1 VIAVRVVGPDDWK
14 LWREMRLA
22 ALAES
27 PWAFGSTLADWS
39 GSGDTEERWRSR
51 LAWAALN
58 VVLLRNDES
67 VGMVSA
73 MSHAE
78 DGAIEL
84 ISLWVAPFARGREVG
99 DAAVGCVVDWAREQR
114 RNTVVLSVKEHN
126 DPARRLYARHGFT
139 DAGPSLDDP
148 GERLMRLGL

>member
-1 VIAVRVVGPDDWK
+1 
-14 LWREMRLA
+14 MRLA

-58 VVLLRNDES
+58 VVLLRNDEL

-78 DGAIEL
+78 DNAIEL
-84 ISLWVAPFARGREVG
+84 ISLWVAPFARGRELG
-99 DAAVGCVVDWAREQR
+99 DAAVSCVVDWVRKQG
-114 RNTVVLSVKEHN
+114 RNTVVLCVKEHN
-126 DPARRLYARHGFT
+126 KPARRLYVRHGFT

-148 GERLMRLGL
+148 AERIMRLRL